1 MIRRLGFLIG
11 IGFLI
16 IFATG
21 SAALTKA
28 KDDAAKGSAT
38 NEKAAETVT
47 VDVSALEPATEDML
61 LGYKDEDYFNKG
73 EEFDT
78 VTVEISDLEPLNE
91 DWLIGYKD
99 ENYYNRQLHPE
110 FSHKTVIV
118 AVDEEILDNAKV
130 KELCEKYGL
139 DITYDYNS
147 FAMYALS
154 SENEMSDEVLDKLID
169 DLSKEEGVLSVSKD
183 HICYINSDS
192 EVSTGFGLCIE

>member
-1 MIRRLGFLIG
+1 MIRRLGFIVG

-16 IFATG
+16 LFAASSTALAKNKDTANG
-21 SAALTKA
+21 SAE
-28 KDDAAKGSAT
+28 

-47 VDVSALEPATEDML
+47 VDVSALEPAAGDML
-61 LGYKDEDYFNKG
+61 SGYKDEDYFNKG
-73 EEFDT
+73 EDFDT
-78 VTVEISDLEPLNE
+78 VTVEVSDLEPLNE

-99 ENYYNRQLHPE
+99 ENYYNRHSQPE

-130 KELCEKYGL
+130 KALCEKYGL
-139 DITYDYNS
+139 DITYDYNN

-169 DLSKEEGVLSVSKD
+169 DLSKEEGVLNVSKD
-183 HICYINSDS
+183 YICYINSDS
-192 EVSTGFGLCIE
+192 EVSSGFGLCTE